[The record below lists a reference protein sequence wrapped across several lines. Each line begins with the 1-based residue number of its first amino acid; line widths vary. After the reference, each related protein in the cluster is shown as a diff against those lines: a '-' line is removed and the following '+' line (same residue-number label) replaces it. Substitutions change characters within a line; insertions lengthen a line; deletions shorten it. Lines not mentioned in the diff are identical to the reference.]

1 MNLGG
6 QDYFFSPAAALGKPL
21 ADDFFRDPFIM
32 RRFAVIIGGVKEI
45 DTGIERGI
53 HDPERFFFVIVV
65 AEIHRAQA
73 KPADFQTGAS

>member
-1 MNLGG
+1 
-6 QDYFFSPAAALGKPL
+6 
-21 ADDFFRDPFIM
+21 M